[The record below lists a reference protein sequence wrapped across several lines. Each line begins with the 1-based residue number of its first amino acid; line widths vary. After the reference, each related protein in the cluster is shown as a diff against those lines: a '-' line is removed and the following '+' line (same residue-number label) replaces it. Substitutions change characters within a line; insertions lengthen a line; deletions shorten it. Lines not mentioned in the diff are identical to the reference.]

1 MIHFTWVTGFGTTMI
16 CCVRRQGKVSSSRYT
31 KPELSNQKKNMGGG
45 AGVYLFHGMKI
56 GIWGENIFL
65 HYFFLHFFLWILL

>member
-31 KPELSNQKKNMGGG
+31 KPELSNQKKKYGGG
-45 AGVYLFHGMKI
+45 
-56 GIWGENIFL
+56 
-65 HYFFLHFFLWILL
+65 FFKVQEVEPVQQVEASNATLTA

>member
-45 AGVYLFHGMKI
+45 
-56 GIWGENIFL
+56 
-65 HYFFLHFFLWILL
+65 FFKVQEVEPVQQVEASNATLTA

>member
-31 KPELSNQKKNMGGG
+31 KPELSNQKKYGGG
-45 AGVYLFHGMKI
+45 GFKVQEVEPVQQVEASNATLTA
-56 GIWGENIFL
+56 
-65 HYFFLHFFLWILL
+65 